1 MGLHMKLLT
10 LNLRHDEDR
19 WPERSQLILEELTSE
34 RPDVIAFQE
43 VALHINQAHF
53 IADKLNATLSK
64 EPYYVFLECKG
75 GLQPKEGI
83 AFLTRMKVVEHARIE
98 LPEGDRVAQFIR
110 VEEDGETYDIV
121 NTHLHHLPK
130 DDEYIR
136 LKQIR
141 ILLGWM
147 YMETNQKCRWLL
159 AGDFNAK
166 PNSSTVNEVKKRLK
180 SAFHSVHGVE
190 PDFTFPTPL
199 VSGTG
204 EWYQPRTLDYI
215 FFDPSAF
222 RIEEAYLTFTRPH
235 PQDERLFPSDHFGLV
250 AKLFRLE

>member
-1 MGLHMKLLT
+1 MKLLT
-10 LNLRHDEDR
+10 LNLRHNEDR
-19 WPERSQLILEELTSE
+19 WSERSELILEELMRE

-53 IADKLNATLSK
+53 IADKLSANSPK
-64 EPYYVFLECKG
+64 GPYHVLLECKG
-75 GLQPKEGI
+75 GPQPEEGI

-98 LPEGDRVAQFIR
+98 LSEGDRVAHFIR
-110 VEEDGETYDIV
+110 VEEDGEAYDIV

-130 DDEYIR
+130 DDESIR

-141 ILLGWM
+141 VLLDWM
-147 YMETNQKCRWLL
+147 FQRANQKRRWLL
-159 AGDFNAK
+159 VGDLNAK
-166 PNSSTVNEVKKRLK
+166 PHSSTVNEVKKRLK
-180 SAFHSVHGVE
+180 SAFLSVHGVE

-222 RIEEAYLTFTRPH
+222 RIEEAYLAFTRPH
-235 PQDERLFPSDHFGLV
+235 PQDERLFPSDHYGLA